1 MTIFQVGR
9 KVLKCCNSFVFQQRQ
24 ICVTTF
30 KFVECSR
37 CLGDVHLKYSTYT
50 NIRSHLAKR
59 PCLYDRKN
67 VTKTYCTDNKVNI
80 NIGTIGHVDHG
91 KTTLTAAITKVLQKE
106 GLASFMSYDQID
118 KAPEE
123 KARGITINAAHIG
136 YSTKKRHYAHTDC
149 PGHADFIKNMISGA
163 SQMDGAILVVAADD
177 GEMPQTREHLL
188 LAKQVGIRKIIVFIN
203 KADLSDQ
210 EGLELVELEIREL
223 LEKYGF
229 DSDGPIIYGSAL
241 MALNGNDHAYGEKSI
256 RKLLDLPIDSA
267 FTIKGR
273 GTVVVGTIKRGVLK
287 KNQECELLGFDS
299 QIKTTIGD
307 IQVFKDSIPEAKAG
321 DHVGILLRNVKSK
334 AVSRGMELVAKGS
347 QIFTN
352 RFKANIYFLTHEEGG
367 RSKPITSRYS
377 QQLFSNTWN
386 APCRLDLEKDVQMFM
401 PGEHGHVYL
410 TLQWKMVMMVGQPF
424 TIRENNVTVA
434 TGIITE
440 SLEPV
445 YIKSTLGKLELPN

>member
-1 MTIFQVGR
+1 MTFDFDVTAQTIF
-9 KVLKCCNSFVFQQRQ
+9 
-24 ICVTTF
+24 TT
-30 KFVECSR
+30 
-37 CLGDVHLKYSTYT
+37 T
-50 NIRSHLAKR
+50 IRR
-59 PCLYDRKN
+59 
-67 VTKTYCTDNKVNI
+67 YCTDKKVNI

-106 GLASFMSYDQID
+106 GLASFVSYDQID

-136 YSTKKRHYAHTDC
+136 YSTKKRNYAHTDC

-188 LAKQVGIRKIIVFIN
+188 LAKQVGIKRIIVYIN
-203 KADLSDQ
+203 KADLSDS
-210 EGLELVELEIREL
+210 EGLELVELEMREL

-229 DSDGPIIYGSAL
+229 SSECPIIYGSAL
-241 MALNGNDHAYGEKSI
+241 AALNGDQNEYGEKSI
-256 RKLLDLPIDSA
+256 RKLLDSIDDYIPNPERDFKSPFQMPIDNA

-273 GTVVVGTIKRGVLK
+273 GTVVVGTIKRGILK
-287 KNQECELLGFDS
+287 KNQECDLLGFDNL
-299 QIKTTIGD
+299 IKTTIGD

-321 DHVGILLRNVKSK
+321 DHVGILLRNVKAK
-334 AVSRGMELVAKGS
+334 AVTRGMELVARGS
-347 QIFTN
+347 QVFTN
-352 RFKANIYFLTHEEGG
+352 RFKGNIYFLTHEEGG
-367 RSKPITSRYS
+367 RYKPITSRYS

-386 APCRLDLEKDVQMFM
+386 VPCRLDLEKGVEMFM
-401 PGEHGHVYL
+401 PGEHGPIYL
-410 TLQWKMVMMVGQPF
+410 TLQWKMIMTEGQPF

-445 YIKSTLGKLELPN
+445 YIKSALGKLVLPD